1 MTVQIFWIF
10 WLEISNIFTISVQ
23 YYIYILRIFVKI
35 TYFLHIYD
43 CVSAKKY
50 NNLQGKKS
58 QIFLTYRKKSKEFFN
73 LFFFFFLLMHL

>member
-50 NNLQGKKS
+50 NNLHGKKS
-58 QIFLTYRKKSKEFFN
+58 QIFLTYRKKAKNSSI
-73 LFFFFFLLMHL
+73 FFFLFLLMHL